1 MRRATIR
8 DPSQI
13 PRRGLNAVRVTRR
26 PRTRTIGP
34 RSTIAPPD
42 PRSDVPRDRSDRSK
56 RERAMSRRRTKRLL
70 PAALPVAA
78 VLLGAGLTAARKL
91 RAARRARHQFRDPVA
106 APSQA
111 LEPLTPTPVDSAP
124 SPSDSP
130 SVEPLPAP
138 TEPAAARR
146 ARGATTANVLEVL
159 AKGGTMTAAEVAL
172 ATGISR
178 ATISSTLSR
187 LARTGEVTKAG
198 RGCRTLVRRSQRGR
212 PPPLQTGT
220 PARTRRR
227 VRCPEP
233 PRPRCWRLF
242 PPMEV

>member
-1 MRRATIR
+1 
-8 DPSQI
+8 
-13 PRRGLNAVRVTRR
+13 
-26 PRTRTIGP
+26 
-34 RSTIAPPD
+34 
-42 PRSDVPRDRSDRSK
+42 
-56 RERAMSRRRTKRLL
+56 MSRRRTKRLL

-187 LARTGEVTKAG
+187 LARTGEVAKAG
-198 RGCRTLVRRSQRGR
+198 RGYQLPDVGPPISARTPTPVADRN
-212 PPPLQTGT
+212 TGANA
-220 PARTRRR
+220 PARTVPGATKAKVLAALPTDGGLTASEVAAVTGLGRGTVSTTLSKLARNGEVVKADR
-227 VRCPEP
+227 GY
-233 PRPRCWRLF
+233 RL
-242 PPMEV
+242 P